1 MTSETLAWRL
11 HGGLD
16 WGKSDCK
23 PWGQGVRHLRI
34 DQLDLGK
41 LKISTIDQAVDDFR
55 QLKIIVLRSLPE
67 QLYYEPARRRP
78 YVTGVKSVLRSSPYP
93 YLPFGPNLAEDMNT
107 LREGQMAVEI
117 ASQNLPSLR
126 MFVVGE
132 YKFWLQRLAKGND
145 DDDGRPKVWFL
156 RRALEDPSEEAVIA
170 QVMDRDDWDFVA
182 DREDCLPEQAPREQV
197 RRANRLIYRP
207 RVERTDGQGR

>member
-11 HGGLD
+11 HGGLC

-34 DQLDLGK
+34 DQLDLVK
-41 LKISTIDQAVDDFR
+41 LKISTIDQAVDDFS

-67 QLYYEPARRRP
+67 QIYYEPATN
-78 YVTGVKSVLRSSPYP
+78 VASVKSVLRSAPYP

-117 ASQNLPSLR
+117 ATQKLPSLR
-126 MFVVGE
+126 MIVVGE

-145 DDDGRPKVWFL
+145 HNDGRPKVWFL
-156 RRALEDPSEEAVIA
+156 RRALEDPGEEAVIA
-170 QVMDRDDWDFVA
+170 QVMDKDDWDFVA
-182 DREDCLPEQAPREQV
+182 DREDCLPEKAPREQV
-197 RRANRLIYRP
+197 RRANRLVYRP
-207 RVERTDGQGR
+207 RVERADGQGR